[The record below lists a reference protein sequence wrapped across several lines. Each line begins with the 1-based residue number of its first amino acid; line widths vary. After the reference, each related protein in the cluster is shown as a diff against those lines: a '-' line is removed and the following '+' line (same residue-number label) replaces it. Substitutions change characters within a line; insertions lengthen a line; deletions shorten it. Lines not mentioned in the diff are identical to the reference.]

1 MAKKKMNALELAQSP
16 LWPTAIK
23 SRYRDGRIRTIN
35 DGVWLVRKIPLMPMT
50 DAKSDDERYAA
61 GVPIMNA
68 TQELAHIT
76 STFGKNR
83 ALNKSGYRV
92 VKFLSINTPV
102 LYRAPKDHPIRSKLN
117 EWFGDKVV
125 REKICVMAVKLI
137 DSLGAGRDI
146 KGAMDSAWQ
155 SFVTGGIPLE
165 DFDRDAAIVSNA
177 LHRAGLVAPDEGE
190 MRILDA
196 WWNHGSHSDTPFMPH
211 SDHLHV
217 FSDTDSMAIADR
229 AGLDDCSKWPKMPG
243 QFSVSFAAVSSI
255 DIEPTDNFT
264 AVSPEASWVSQLT
277 QSGALVV
284 SISGRIEPAKQTRSE
299 LRRNRKKYMED
310 IKERQ
315 EQGAMSQ
322 ADEDEHHGMLQS
334 MEGAY
339 AGRGAPATIVD
350 CSIVVGFSGKK
361 DFSLMGNDSIVELN
375 PMINRQP
382 QAMAETWLGS
392 SVRANPYAQELP
404 MTTIAASGINDLSRV
419 GDKSGASV
427 GLTERDSRM
436 AYLSPTAASNKDSL
450 PICMVPGAT
459 GSGKLLTLSTPVPTP
474 IGWTTIGKLEVGD
487 DVLGRSGMPTRV
499 SYLSP
504 INETPDLYRMTLS
517 DGQQLDADFD
527 HQFVVSSHMDRNRFK
542 SDGRRRALENF
553 ARALEDVSRLKAA
566 AVAAPGDAEA
576 TLDELYAH
584 VNSLNL
590 NEHRWS
596 SALSLYSALRM
607 VEAPHRYAKRT
618 GSRNY
623 DVKSITKTDPSRL
636 FDLKA
641 GLEACVH
648 RWETMDPRNAARW
661 KDERAK
667 NLGAARTVL
676 ESLNGSRPVNA
687 GGLAMLLAD
696 EGAHIQRGDRSSLL
710 NTIRNAGVSTY
721 WGTASVTIGLP
732 ETTEMTRD
740 VLIYPLADTLAR
752 LALRLEQQYANQPSA
767 DYAERRMTVGEMIAA
782 SEGSAQR
789 FAIHVPDAIDLP
801 EAELAIAPYTFGAW
815 LGDGYSGQAAI
826 ISDGRGIIDEI
837 VAEGYDPVRKTH
849 NDQHNE
855 TTFTHHFGDAMKA
868 GLSSLGLK
876 TTVRAGN
883 RNVPT
888 KHIPQ
893 IYLRASIEQR
903 LSLLQG
909 LMDTDGTIDKTG
921 CCAISLSEPGLAED
935 VLELVRSLGIKASAS
950 IHPAYYTKRDEQ
962 TGEMRRVQCKD
973 STTISFTTVQKVF
986 QLDRKVSRL
995 PIAVRDTQ
1003 DWLYIKSIEP
1013 IPTQPGRCL
1022 TVEDPDATYLVDG
1035 FVPTSNTLLLLWL
1048 SHQFS
1053 KMKRPNIIIDPKAL
1067 AVNTPIVTPDGTKT
1081 IAELEPGDEIIDST
1095 GGVHHVTSKSKVF
1108 NEDETTIYR
1117 LHTGDGQAT
1126 IADGQHRWIIVDGS
1140 DRRVMTTSEI
1150 IADYGENPFAT
1161 GDICL
1166 PMPAPLVGRETDLP
1180 VAPGV
1185 LGAWMAGRDATGEV
1199 ADVWPE
1205 MAVRSPESRMI
1216 PAIYHRASIP
1226 QRQAVIAAVISVLGT
1241 VESSGRVLID
1251 MAASVRRD
1259 DLVDF
1264 IRSFGYRVFTTDEA
1278 ITFVADSMLGIRADD
1293 GSNLPE
1299 SVPEAERAMPVVSIS
1314 EAEYEPV
1321 QCISVDSPDHSYL
1334 TGGFLIT
1341 HNTGSDHSQAVLAS
1355 GGQVASLD
1363 TIEQS
1368 DGVFDPIRFMMKQST
1383 DKGEAGSVQSAA
1395 DLAASV
1401 ILQINPFGSVVDDYE
1416 VLLNRGLLFGVENGA
1431 QCTGQALKIVEDNL
1445 GEIAHTQRDREDYIQ
1460 IISRIRQ
1467 ATHSPSIRSVIGMD
1481 PTTAPLGVAE
1491 GTTLLKVGDS
1501 HLDLPQ
1507 PGHPA
1512 QSMQQR
1518 AAMALVRMMVYGSAM
1533 ALTGRGGVLH
1543 LDEAWTFLQSSAS
1556 EVERLGRLARSQEV
1570 LPILYSQRVKDAVD
1584 AGLSG
1589 YISRGLI
1596 MHIKDVSEARLA
1608 CQLFNLEPTEE
1619 RIGRI
1624 TAEDH
1629 ISNGGQL
1636 IPNFNSLKALREGG
1650 EDEAGEVIRGA
1661 VALYADLSG
1670 ERAVPTEVTIPS
1682 EFFDLI
1688 STNPLDIARRN
1699 ERLHQRDVSK
1709 MAV

>member
-1 MAKKKMNALELAQSP
+1 MAKKKMNALEVAQSP

-50 DAKSDDERYAA
+50 DAKSDEERYAA

-76 STFGKNR
+76 ATFGKNR

-125 REKICVMAVKLI
+125 REKICVMAVKLV

-229 AGLDDCSKWPKMPG
+229 AGLDDCSKWPRMQG
-243 QFSVSFAAVSSI
+243 QFSVSFAAVSSV
-255 DIEPTDNFT
+255 DIEPTDKFT
-264 AVSPEASWVSQLT
+264 AISPEASWASQLT

-322 ADEDEHHGMLQS
+322 ADEEEHHGMLQS

-436 AYLSPTAASNKDSL
+436 AYLSPTAASNKDGL
-450 PICMVPGAT
+450 PVALVPGAT
-459 GSGKLLTLSTPVPTP
+459 GSGKS
-474 IGWTTIGKLEVGD
+474 
-487 DVLGRSGMPTRV
+487 
-499 SYLSP
+499 
-504 INETPDLYRMTLS
+504 
-517 DGQQLDADFD
+517 
-527 HQFVVSSHMDRNRFK
+527 
-542 SDGRRRALENF
+542 
-553 ARALEDVSRLKAA
+553 
-566 AVAAPGDAEA
+566 
-576 TLDELYAH
+576 
-584 VNSLNL
+584 
-590 NEHRWS
+590 
-596 SALSLYSALRM
+596 
-607 VEAPHRYAKRT
+607 
-618 GSRNY
+618 
-623 DVKSITKTDPSRL
+623 
-636 FDLKA
+636 
-641 GLEACVH
+641 
-648 RWETMDPRNAARW
+648 
-661 KDERAK
+661 
-667 NLGAARTVL
+667 
-676 ESLNGSRPVNA
+676 
-687 GGLAMLLAD
+687 
-696 EGAHIQRGDRSSLL
+696 
-710 NTIRNAGVSTY
+710 
-721 WGTASVTIGLP
+721 
-732 ETTEMTRD
+732 
-740 VLIYPLADTLAR
+740 
-752 LALRLEQQYANQPSA
+752 
-767 DYAERRMTVGEMIAA
+767 
-782 SEGSAQR
+782 
-789 FAIHVPDAIDLP
+789 
-801 EAELAIAPYTFGAW
+801 
-815 LGDGYSGQAAI
+815 
-826 ISDGRGIIDEI
+826 
-837 VAEGYDPVRKTH
+837 
-849 NDQHNE
+849 
-855 TTFTHHFGDAMKA
+855 
-868 GLSSLGLK
+868 
-876 TTVRAGN
+876 
-883 RNVPT
+883 
-888 KHIPQ
+888 
-893 IYLRASIEQR
+893 
-903 LSLLQG
+903 
-909 LMDTDGTIDKTG
+909 
-921 CCAISLSEPGLAED
+921 
-935 VLELVRSLGIKASAS
+935 
-950 IHPAYYTKRDEQ
+950 
-962 TGEMRRVQCKD
+962 
-973 STTISFTTVQKVF
+973 
-986 QLDRKVSRL
+986 
-995 PIAVRDTQ
+995 
-1003 DWLYIKSIEP
+1003 
-1013 IPTQPGRCL
+1013 
-1022 TVEDPDATYLVDG
+1022 
-1035 FVPTSNTLLLLWL
+1035 LLLLWL
-1048 SHQFS
+1048 AHQFS
-1053 KMKRPNIIIDPKAL
+1053 LMKRPNIIIDPKAL
-1067 AVNTPIVTPDGTKT
+1067 GVNTPIVTPSGCKT
-1081 IAELEPGDEIIDST
+1081 IAELQPGDEIIDST
-1095 GGVHHVTSKSKVF
+1095 GNVHQVTSKSKIF
-1108 NEDETTIYR
+1108 TEDETTVYR
-1117 LHTGDGQAT
+1117 VHTGDGQST
-1126 IADGQHRWIIVDGS
+1126 IADGAHRWIIVDGGN
-1140 DRRVMTTSEI
+1140 RRVMTTSQILTE
-1150 IADYGENPFAT
+1150 YGEHPFAT

-1166 PMPAPLVGRETDLP
+1166 PMPEPLVGRETDLP
-1180 VAPGV
+1180 VEPKT
-1185 LGAWMAGRDATGEV
+1185 LGSWIAGDDVGDTVSA
-1199 ADVWPE
+1199 VWPE
-1205 MAVRSPESRMI
+1205 MAARSPESRMI
-1216 PAIYHRASIP
+1216 PAAYHRSSIA
-1226 QRQAVIAAVISVLGT
+1226 QRQSLFAPILARLGT
-1241 VESSGRVLID
+1241 VAGSGRVTID
-1251 MAASVRRD
+1251 MTASVAKD

-1264 IRSFGYRVFTTDEA
+1264 IRTFGYRVFTTDEA
-1278 ITFVADSMLGIRADD
+1278 ITFVADRTLNVLTDD
-1293 GSNLPE
+1293 GSALPE
-1299 SVPEAERAMPVVSIS
+1299 SVPDSERAMPVVSIS
-1314 EAEYEPV
+1314 EVDYEPV

-1334 TGGFLIT
+1334 TGGFLVT

-1355 GGQVASLD
+1355 GGQIASLD
-1363 TIEQS
+1363 DISKS
-1368 DGVFDPIRFMMKQST
+1368 DGVFDPIRFMMKQNT

-1395 DLAASV
+1395 DLAASA
-1401 ILQINPFGSVVDDYE
+1401 ILQINPFGRDADDYE
-1416 VLLNRGLLFGVENGA
+1416 VLLNRGLLFGVDNGA
-1431 QCTGQALKIVEDNL
+1431 QCTGQALSFVEANL
-1445 GEIAHTQRDREDYIQ
+1445 GELAHTDRDREDFIQ

-1467 ATHSPSIRSVIGMD
+1467 ATHSPAIRSVIGMD

-1491 GTTLLKVGDS
+1491 GTTLIKVGES

-1507 PGHPA
+1507 PGHDP

-1596 MHIKDVSEARLA
+1596 MHIKDETEARLA

-1670 ERAVPTEVTIPS
+1670 ERAVPTEINIPS
-1682 EFFDLI
+1682 EFFELI